1 MVSLDH
7 ESQLEALFR
16 RYGAPPRDPDPDSA
30 RPWHEVWGEDAVRHA
45 NPRLE
50 AGDRFPSWSQEQATN
65 APVEDWLSTVQPSDS
80 ISRVLLEEEPV
91 PATATEPAQA
101 ERYQGQT
108 QTSSLS
114 WALLEEL
121 SVGQSSAEATV
132 LAAQLFG
139 KTANELAALLD
150 SSPELKEAFMAA
162 QRKQAATARNS

>member
-1 MVSLDH
+1 MRHVDPW
-7 ESQLEALFR
+7 LEAV
-16 RYGAPPRDPDPDSA
+16 D
-30 RPWHEVWGEDAVRHA
+30 
-45 NPRLE
+45 RL
-50 AGDRFPSWSQEQATN
+50 PSWAQEQATN

-91 PATATEPAQA
+91 SATATEPAQA
-101 ERYQGQT
+101 ERDQGQT
-108 QTSSLS
+108 QTTSLS

-150 SSPELKEAFMAA
+150 SIKEAFMAA